1 MLRTALILLTAL
13 WLPLA
18 QAAEAWSE
26 GTVKKLKA
34 DAITLNHGPIAN
46 LGMPA
51 MTMTF
56 KVADP
61 KLLKNLKVG
70 DKVRF
75 HVEQRGDDL
84 MVEQLQVAR

>member
-1 MLRTALILLTAL
+1 MLRTCLILLTAL

-18 QAAEAWSE
+18 QAAETLSE

-34 DAITLNHGPIAN
+34 DAITLQHGPIAN

-56 KVADP
+56 KADAS
-61 KLLKNLKVG
+61 LLKGVKVG
-70 DKVRF
+70 DPVRF
-75 HVEQRGDDL
+75 AVEQRGEDL
-84 MVEQLQVAR
+84 VIKQLQIAR